1 MPASRPVGP
10 PLPVAGAGGAP
21 SRTASQAGRPGLG
34 GLLDALGR
42 IVAEPPALPSVQQRI
57 AAMLRRIDL
66 DADPIVLY
74 VRGTSERDLRPEIR
88 EAFDRVLPATAVHQ
102 VEYQA
107 SWRFAESVPDGVAV
121 LRGVLEE
128 IARRRRPG
136 VRVLLAGESQ
146 GAWVAATVLADPVLS
161 RVVTR
166 AVLWGAPA
174 AAPLD
179 FADGHD
185 PRVRELNNT
194 GDIVTMDLGS
204 RANATLV
211 AAIDRLARRDVIG
224 GIVPILRYAVTHPSV
239 LGALIAAQ
247 LWRVPVIGSRFPSPH
262 GYDFVAGVQFLRDG
276 RDASEPP
283 ARRTGR
289 VRS

>member
-1 MPASRPVGP
+1 MPSAVAPAARPAGLPPVVG
-10 PLPVAGAGGAP
+10 VAGGPAAP
-21 SRTASQAGRPGLG
+21 PAQPSRPGLG

-42 IVAEPPALPSVQQRI
+42 IVAEPPALPSVQQRV

-66 DADPIVLY
+66 DADPIVIY

-88 EAFDRVLPATAVHQ
+88 AAFDRVLPGATVHQ

-107 SWRFAESVPDGVAV
+107 SWRFAKSVPDGVAV
-121 LRGVLEE
+121 LRGVLEA
-128 IARRRRPG
+128 IRRRRPG
-136 VRVLLAGESQ
+136 ARVLLAGESQ
-146 GAWVAATVLADPVLS
+146 GAWVAATVLADPALS

-185 PRVRELNNT
+185 PRVREFNNR
-194 GDIVTMDLGS
+194 GDIVTMDLGA
-204 RANATLV
+204 RANETLV
-211 AAIDRLARRDVIG
+211 AAIDRLARRDVVG
-224 GIVPILRYAVTHPSV
+224 GILPILGYAVTHPAV

-247 LWRVPVIGSRFPSPH
+247 LWRVPVIGSLFPSPH
-262 GYDFVAGVQFLRDG
+262 GYDFVAGVQFLRSG
-276 RDASEPP
+276 VS
-283 ARRTGR
+283 
-289 VRS
+289 